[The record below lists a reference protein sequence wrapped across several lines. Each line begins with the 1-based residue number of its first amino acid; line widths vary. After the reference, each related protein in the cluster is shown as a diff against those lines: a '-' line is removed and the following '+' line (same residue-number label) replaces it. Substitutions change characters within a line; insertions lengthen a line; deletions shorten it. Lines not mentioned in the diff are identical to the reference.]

1 MTIKMEI
8 EIDCPNCGAN
18 NLTLVWK
25 TINAQVSSEA
35 KIALLRG
42 EINVFRCHLCEK
54 TFNVEASLLYDD
66 MENRFMVWY
75 FPFAWVMNGEI
86 FNAITSDGKIKGAE
100 YFPEVDYAGSVHYV
114 FDMDELVRY
123 IKFRDVLAEKMRHV
137 LD

>member
-25 TINAQVSSEA
+25 TINAQLSPEA
-35 KIALLRG
+35 KTALLCG
-42 EINVFRCHLCEK
+42 EINISCCRLCKK
-54 TFNVEASLLYDD
+54 TFNIEASLLYND

-75 FPFAWVMNGEI
+75 FPFAWVQNGEI

-100 YFPEVDYAGSVHYV
+100 YFPEVGYASTIHYV

-123 IKFRDVLAEKMRHV
+123 IKFRGVLAEKMRDV
-137 LD
+137 LG